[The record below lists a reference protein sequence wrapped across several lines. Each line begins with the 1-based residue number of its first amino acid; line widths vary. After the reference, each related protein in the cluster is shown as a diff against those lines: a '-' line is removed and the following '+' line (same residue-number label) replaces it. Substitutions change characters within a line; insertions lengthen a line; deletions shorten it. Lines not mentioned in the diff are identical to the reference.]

1 MPAPSRRALHQPAAS
16 GTAGGDSNAPA
27 TGPVFRLGSA
37 VPSAPSALALHD
49 SRAFFEKAL
58 AHGLQHGILDAATLA
73 AIHEEAPKG
82 IVQIARYFG
91 SEFLRPELEKARAR
105 MVNLVSLHLQ
115 EESGGD
121 LAAAA
126 QLLRAHSL
134 LSRSKAGSDLLR
146 RLIALP
152 DSTHFALNGSDEA
165 QTPLLARWSLRSHA
179 DYRAEFERRS
189 HIARSVDAALWLAG
203 RYGLDAEGLEEGG
216 ADAESVIRAA
226 LLWHALAPRST
237 EWPTAA
243 ALRKALLARQKV
255 PAATGATPK
264 GTTKGTTKKTAGAGA
279 EGDGVE
285 VPAIPLTLPPALPAA
300 LRPAVQAQ
308 CDAVRTDGTLLLQAG
323 SARLRTLLRATGSLR
338 ARYFLQDDPLA
349 EVDDHHREFAD
360 AGGAEDAFDAPLTT
374 EGTAASGSKAWERAT
389 QGQTDEH
396 ALLTLWVS
404 LAAGTP
410 KKTLLTEKGAAA
422 LLRKIQK
429 TGFDAG
435 LASDFI
441 SDHAP
446 QALRASYLAL
456 WQGFVQ
462 DAEAMLCS
470 DRVGALQEALALLRR
485 ECHVEAA

>member
-1 MPAPSRRALHQPAAS
+1 M
-16 GTAGGDSNAPA
+16 
-27 TGPVFRLGSA
+27 
-37 VPSAPSALALHD
+37 ALHD

-58 AHGLQHGILDAATLA
+58 AYGLQHGILDAATLA
-73 AIHEEAPKG
+73 ALHAEAPKG

-121 LAAAA
+121 LAQAA

-152 DSTHFALNGSDEA
+152 DSTHFALGGSDEA

-189 HIARSVDAALWLAG
+189 HIARSVDAALWLAA
-203 RYGLDAEGLEEGG
+203 RYGLDADDLEEGG
-216 ADAESVIRAA
+216 ADAESVIRTA
-226 LLWHALAPRST
+226 LLWRALAPRST

-243 ALRKALLARQKV
+243 ALRKALLARQK
-255 PAATGATPK
+255 AGGSTGAVAQKPAK
-264 GTTKGTTKKTAGAGA
+264 NAALKPASAGAKGA
-279 EGDGVE
+279 GVAM
-285 VPAIPLTLPPALPAA
+285 PALTLPPALPAA
-300 LRPAVQAQ
+300 LRPAAQAQ
-308 CDAVRTDGTLLLQAG
+308 CEAVRSDGALLLQAG
-323 SARLRTLLRATGSLR
+323 SARLRTLLRPTSSLR
-338 ARYFLQDDPLA
+338 AHYFLQDDPLA
-349 EVDDHHREFAD
+349 EVDDYHREFAD
-360 AGGAEDAFDAPLTT
+360 DGGDAAAGADAFEAPLA
-374 EGTAASGSKAWERAT
+374 EQGAPAPGSKAWERAT

-429 TGFDAG
+429 DGWDAER
-435 LASDFI
+435 ASAFI
-441 SDHAP
+441 QGHAP
-446 QALRASYLAL
+446 PALRASYLAL

-462 DAEAMLCS
+462 ESQATLCS
-470 DRVGALQEALALLRR
+470 DHVGARQEALALLRR
-485 ECHVEAA
+485 ECHVAAG

>member
-1 MPAPSRRALHQPAAS
+1 M
-16 GTAGGDSNAPA
+16 
-27 TGPVFRLGSA
+27 
-37 VPSAPSALALHD
+37 PSAPSALALHD

-73 AIHEEAPKG
+73 SIHEEAPRG

-91 SEFLRPELEKARAR
+91 SEFLRPELEKAHVR

-203 RYGLDAEGLEEGG
+203 RYGLDAEDLEEGG

-226 LLWHALAPRST
+226 LLWRALAPRST

-243 ALRKALLARQKV
+243 ALRKALLARQKA
-255 PAATGATPK
+255 PAATGEAAK
-264 GTTKGTTKKTAGAGA
+264 KTTKKTTGTGA
-279 EGDGVE
+279 ESASVE
-285 VPAIPLTLPPALPAA
+285 MPTLTLPPALPAA

-308 CDAVRTDGTLLLQAG
+308 CDAVRADGALLLQAG

-360 AGGAEDAFDAPLTT
+360 AGGAEDAFGAPLAT
-374 EGTAASGSKAWERAT
+374 EGTPAPGSKAWERAT

-435 LASDFI
+435 LASAFI
-441 SDHAP
+441 SDH
-446 QALRASYLAL
+446 
-456 WQGFVQ
+456 
-462 DAEAMLCS
+462 
-470 DRVGALQEALALLRR
+470 VGARQEALALLRR
-485 ECHVEAA
+485 ECHVAAG